1 MSRHRPRS
9 ATPAPKG
16 VRKDARAKSTRA
28 KSTAAKSTA
37 AKSTAAKSTA
47 AKSTAAKSAPAK
59 SPPARSASRG
69 SGSAKPAAAKS
80 VHAKQ
85 PHAAT
90 RGARSTAGPRAQRAS
105 ARRDAILAAA
115 LAEFSK
121 RGFATT
127 RIDDVARRARV
138 AKGTIYLYFKDKDT
152 LFQELV
158 RTTLVPTLARLS
170 APLPEGL
177 PTRALFEAFVEAFVD
192 EIVAT
197 PRVEIMRLM
206 IAEGKQFP
214 ALAEFYYREVVS
226 KGLAA
231 MRALIERG
239 RARGEINVAALA
251 RNPQLAIAP
260 LMVTVVWNG
269 LFGKFAKVDAR
280 DMMKTQL
287 DLMFGRGRPE

>member
-1 MSRHRPRS
+1 MRRPRQRS
-9 ATPAPKG
+9 AIPAPKG
-16 VRKDARAKSTRA
+16 ATDSPTKGVRAKSARAKM
-28 KSTAAKSTA
+28 
-37 AKSTAAKSTA
+37 
-47 AKSTAAKSAPAK
+47 APVF
-59 SPPARSASRG
+59 PASSG
-69 SGSAKPAAAKS
+69 PGSAKPAAAKS
-80 VHAKQ
+80 ASAKSA
-85 PHAAT
+85 PAKSVPAKSVPAKSASVKPVHAAT
-90 RGARSTAGPRAQRAS
+90 RAPRAKAGPRAQRAS

-121 RGFATT
+121 RGFAAT

-158 RTTLVPTLARLS
+158 RTTLVPTMARLS
-170 APLPEGL
+170 APLPESL
-177 PTRALFEAFVEAFVD
+177 PTRALFEAFVEVFVE

-239 RARGEINVAALA
+239 RARGEIDAAALA

-287 DLMFGRGRPE
+287 DLIFGRGRPE